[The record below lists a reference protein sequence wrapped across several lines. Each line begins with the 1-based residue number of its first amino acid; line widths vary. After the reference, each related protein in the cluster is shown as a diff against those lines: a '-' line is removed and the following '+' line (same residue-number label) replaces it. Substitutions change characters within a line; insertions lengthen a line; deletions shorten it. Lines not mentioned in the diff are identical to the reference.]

1 MAASSFSLRLLDD
14 LSRDGAVPVVD
25 HAPQKKRTQSMA
37 TAFTTS
43 ARWLKRFVPLVP
55 HHRTVFPNGGSGDL
69 GTCIAPESAVRTAST
84 DTVAG
89 WEAVCLRLLL
99 SCGDQYM
106 QIAPECHRRRMAFAA
121 MIAASAASWPLLDGP
136 GRLRSWACST
146 WRTVSTALATGTP
159 ESRVTRVNP
168 ALLCSATCA

>member
-1 MAASSFSLRLLDD
+1 MTCLVMGRCQLLITLPKKSEHSRWRLRSIL
-14 LSRDGAVPVVD
+14 
-25 HAPQKKRTQSMA
+25 
-37 TAFTTS
+37 
-43 ARWLKRFVPLVP
+43 PL
-55 HHRTVFPNGGSGDL
+55 GGSRGSSLSCLTIARFSEWWIRVHAMTGDL
-69 GTCIAPESAVRTAST
+69 GACIAPEAAVRTAST

-106 QIAPECHRRRMAFAA
+106 QIAPECHRRRMAFTA